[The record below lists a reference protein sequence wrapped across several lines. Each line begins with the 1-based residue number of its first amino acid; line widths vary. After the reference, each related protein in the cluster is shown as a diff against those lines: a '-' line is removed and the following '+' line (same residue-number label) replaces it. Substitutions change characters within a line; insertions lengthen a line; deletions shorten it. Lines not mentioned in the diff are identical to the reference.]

1 MKLNCAC
8 LRFASTSTRFTTMGK
23 PASVFALW
31 ARRMQNCKNEALSF
45 LALMSLM
52 NIPLPIETSEKLCTS
67 SLCEQSGRGEIK
79 TMGVH
84 SALRACIC
92 TASGAAMCKILQVRP
107 LRTRI
112 VHGNKLHISVTRWDV
127 DCFYVEE
134 LGSIFKASSPLV
146 LLAAVHGV
154 GGRSCRSCRHFSPK
168 TFPRNNIDSRS
179 FFVPRLGNK
188 PSPTALSETN
198 SRESSSLLV
207 ETTGRRS

>member
-134 LGSIFKASSPLV
+134 LGSNLQGLQPSRPPCSRPRRRRSELSILSPL
-146 LLAAVHGV
+146 LPQN
-154 GGRSCRSCRHFSPK
+154 FSQK
-168 TFPRNNIDSRS
+168 QYRFKE
-179 FFVPRLGNK
+179 FLC
-188 PSPTALSETN
+188 
-198 SRESSSLLV
+198 SSARKQ
-207 ETTGRRS
+207 T